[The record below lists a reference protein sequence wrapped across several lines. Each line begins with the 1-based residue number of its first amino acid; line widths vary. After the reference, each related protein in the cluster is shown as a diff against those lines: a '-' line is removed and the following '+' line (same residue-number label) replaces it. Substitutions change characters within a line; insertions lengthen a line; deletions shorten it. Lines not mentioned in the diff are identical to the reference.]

1 LSVIGPTPSHS
12 APATVGTKIV
22 TTIGPATESVDVLTR
37 LLKAGADVARI
48 NFSHGD
54 RNAHIRF
61 VAAIRKAAH
70 SVKRPVA
77 IMGDLC
83 GPKIRIQKMPGGSV
97 EFKTGDTLT
106 LVREPTD
113 GSEQRL
119 AINQPEIID
128 DIQPGHRVLID
139 DGQVRFRAT
148 DKTSDSVECECLVA
162 GPVGSNKGVNLPDT
176 DLCVDTL
183 TEKDLDDL
191 RWAAES
197 DLDYIALSFV
207 RSAADVTALST
218 RLTQLNSG
226 MHIVSKIET
235 PQAVADIEAIID
247 ASDAILVARG
257 DLGVEVETERVPLI
271 QKNITALCRDA
282 GKPVIIATQ
291 MLQSMV
297 DSPVPTRAEVSD
309 VANAILDA
317 ADAVMLSAETAI
329 GKFPVA
335 AVETMHRIAE
345 HSEQFDQQHHI
356 SMTVNIRL
364 GGVTSCVAHGIGAL
378 AERVGA
384 KAVAIWTE
392 RGNTARLVS
401 KHRLDLPVIALTGD
415 VHTQRR
421 MALLYGVNAVQ
432 ADAPADL
439 SARIVQA
446 DRILL
451 EQGFVSDGDLIVI
464 GFGAR
469 ALDVGA
475 TGSINIHMVD
485 AKTAGL
491 SRQLAPVAL
500 GGPRFTTW
508 GTR

>member
-1 LSVIGPTPSHS
+1 MTVIGPTPSHS
-12 APATVGTKIV
+12 AQTIVGTKIV

-37 LLKAGADVARI
+37 LFQAGADVARI
-48 NFSHGD
+48 NFSHGSRD
-54 RNAHIRF
+54 AHARF
-61 VAAIRKAAH
+61 VAAVRQAAH

-83 GPKIRIQKMPGGSV
+83 GPKIRIQKMPGGPV
-97 EFKTGDTLT
+97 QFQVGDTLT

-113 GSEQRL
+113 GSGQRL
-119 AINQPEIID
+119 AISQPEIID
-128 DIQPGHRVLID
+128 DLQPGHRVLID
-139 DGQVRFRAT
+139 DGQVRFRAINR
-148 DKTSDSVECECLVA
+148 TSDTVECECLVA
-162 GPVGSNKGVNLPDT
+162 GPVGSSKGVNLPDT
-176 DLCVDTL
+176 NLRLDTL
-183 TEKDLDDL
+183 TAKDLEDL
-191 RWAAES
+191 RWAVES
-197 DLDYIALSFV
+197 DLDYVALSFV
-207 RSAADVTALST
+207 RSAADVTTLRA
-218 RLTQLNSG
+218 RLTELNSG
-226 MHIVSKIET
+226 IHIVSKIET

-282 GKPVIIATQ
+282 GKPAIIATQ

-297 DSPVPTRAEVSD
+297 DSPAPTRAEVSD

-329 GKFPVA
+329 GKFPIA

-345 HSEQFDQQHHI
+345 QTEQYDQEHNI

-384 KAVAIWTE
+384 KAIALWT
-392 RGNTARLVS
+392 RNGNTARLVS
-401 KHRLDLPVIALTGD
+401 KHRLDLPIIALTPD
-415 VHTQRR
+415 QQVQRR

-485 AKTAGL
+485 AKNAGI
-491 SRQLAPVAL
+491 SRP
-500 GGPRFTTW
+500 
-508 GTR
+508 